1 MLLHALV
8 LPDVGP
14 QITGGRPIYQI
25 DDQVNVNCTS
35 GRSKPATDLMWFIN
49 GKEAPP
55 AYLRYYEKQRSN
67 DFDGL
72 ETTTLGLKFPV
83 TVDSFN
89 KGNMK
94 LKVRHS
100 DINSIRTKTLLQKS
114 SFLFLSIFMLVFGNN
129 RYGVLEKRWTK
140 FGRWE
145 R

>member
-1 MLLHALV
+1 MHVVV
-8 LPDVGP
+8 LPDDGP
-14 QITGGRPIYQI
+14 HITGGRPIYQL

-83 TVDSFN
+83 TIDSFN

-94 LKVRHS
+94 LKVC
-100 DINSIRTKTLLQKS
+100 LALAKS
-114 SFLFLSIFMLVFGNN
+114 MPSAH
-129 RYGVLEKRWTK
+129 K
-140 FGRWE
+140 E

>member
-1 MLLHALV
+1 MEFKFNINVLLHALV

-35 GRSKPATDLMWFIN
+35 GRSKPPTDLMWFIN

-100 DINSIRTKTLLQKS
+100 DKNSIRIKTLLQNS
-114 SFLFLSIFMLVFGNN
+114 SFLFLSIFLPVFGNN
-129 RYGVLEKRWTK
+129 RYGVLEKR
-140 FGRWE
+140 
-145 R
+145 

>member
-1 MLLHALV
+1 MEFKFNINVLLHALV

-100 DINSIRTKTLLQKS
+100 DKNSIRIKTLLQNS
-114 SFLFLSIFMLVFGNN
+114 SFLFLSIFLPVFGNN
-129 RYGVLEKRWTK
+129 RYGVLEKR
-140 FGRWE
+140 
-145 R
+145 